1 MLGDRNNTH
10 FAFWL
15 RSRLV
20 SRRMSTIYNNA
31 ELRYFRLA
39 KGVIDYSACALRKV
53 FIEKWNFLYPST
65 PWQNDGKSVSQLLEK
80 EKEQTRG
87 SRLYDPAFSKGD
99 HQAVKEKLSSGKVE
113 EWDVTALV
121 FALCHS
127 QALSGIRCGSRWGL
141 LNDAIHNIKEVRNTE
156 LSHASKASI
165 SRRKFKKNF
174 DIVVQAVED
183 LLTSSDPLV
192 EKLKTLRSETVFV
205 TEDLER
211 YKEMLQQDH
220 DGLLVLEKHL
230 ERLEYKVNISATK
243 SETTE
248 DNLPNSENSKI
259 LAKFCLRMERLEWKF
274 SSHVDLAPARTKP
287 AIFRS
292 ARYIRLINES
302 NSMSY
307 NFRWEGLDT
316 FLRGFNDDV
325 DMQMF
330 AGIQAALSL
339 SHQSKKDKSL
349 EMLNGLIPK
358 LLTAKHG

>member
-1 MLGDRNNTH
+1 MCT
-10 FAFWL
+10 
-15 RSRLV
+15 V
-20 SRRMSTIYNNA
+20 YNNA

-39 KGVIDYSACALRKV
+39 KGVIDYSTCALRKV
-53 FIEKWNFLYPST
+53 FKEEWNYLYPCT
-65 PWQNDGKSVSQLLEK
+65 PWQNDGTSVSQLLDEEK
-80 EKEQTRG
+80 VQVRARN
-87 SRLYDPAFSKGD
+87 SRLYDLAFSSGY
-99 HQAVKEKLSSGKVE
+99 HQAVRDQLSHGDVE

-127 QALSGIRCGSRWGL
+127 QALRGIRCGSRWRL
-141 LNDAIHNIKEVRNTE
+141 VNDAIHDIKEVRNTV

-192 EKLKTLRSETVFV
+192 EKLKKLRSETEFV
-205 TEDLER
+205 TEDLDR

-243 SETTE
+243 SETAE
-248 DNLPNSENSKI
+248 DNLSNSENGKI
-259 LAKFCLRMERLEWKF
+259 LAKFCLRMERLEREF
-274 SSHVDLAPARTKP
+274 SSPVDLAPARTKP

-302 NSMSY
+302 SAMSY
-307 NFRWEGLDT
+307 NFRWEELDR
-316 FLRGFNDDV
+316 FLQSFNDDV

-330 AGIQAALSL
+330 ADIQAALSL
-339 SHQSKKDKSL
+339 SHQSRKDESL

-358 LLTAKHG
+358 ALTAKHG

>member
-15 RSRLV
+15 RSPLV
-20 SRRMSTIYNNA
+20 SRKMSTIYSNA

-39 KGVIDYSACALRKV
+39 KGVIDYSASALRKV

-99 HQAVKEKLSSGKVE
+99 HQAVKEKLSSGDIE
-113 EWDVTALV
+113 AWDVTALV

-127 QALSGIRCGSRWGL
+127 QALRGIRCSSRWRLVNG
-141 LNDAIHNIKEVRNTE
+141 AIHDIKKVRNT

-165 SRRKFKKNF
+165 SLPEFQRNLR
-174 DIVVQAVED
+174 IVVKAVEK
-183 LLTSSDPLV
+183 LLTRSDPLV
-192 EKLKTLRSETVFV
+192 EKLKKLLTEREFV
-205 TEDLER
+205 TEE
-211 YKEMLQQDH
+211 
-220 DGLLVLEKHL
+220 LLVLEKHL

-243 SETTE
+243 RETTE
-248 DNLPNSENSKI
+248 DNLPNSKRSKFD
-259 LAKFCLRMERLEWKF
+259 ATVCRRMERVGEEF
-274 SSHVDLAPARTKP
+274 SSPVDLAPARRKP
-287 AIFRS
+287 PIFQS
-292 ARYIRLINES
+292 ARYIRMMNKS
-302 NSMSY
+302 SSMSY
-307 NFRWEGLDT
+307 NFCWKGLNG
-316 FLRGFNDDV
+316 FLRSFNDDV

-349 EMLNGLIPK
+349 EMLNGLITK
-358 LLTAKHG
+358 ALSAEHG

>member
-1 MLGDRNNTH
+1 
-10 FAFWL
+10 
-15 RSRLV
+15 
-20 SRRMSTIYNNA
+20 MSTIYNNA

-65 PWQNDGKSVSQLLEK
+65 PWQNDGKSGSQLLEK
-80 EKEQTRG
+80 EK
-87 SRLYDPAFSKGD
+87 DPAFSKGD
-99 HQAVKEKLSSGKVE
+99 YQAVKEKLSSGKVE

-121 FALCHS
+121 FSLCHS

-165 SRRKFKKNF
+165 SRRKFKKNV
-174 DIVVQAVED
+174 DIVVQAVEK
-183 LLTSSDPLV
+183 LLSSSDPLV
-192 EKLKTLRSETVFV
+192 EKLKKLRSETEFI

-211 YKEMLQQDH
+211 CKEMLQQDR
-220 DGLLVLEKHL
+220 DGLLVLEEHL
-230 ERLEYKVNISATK
+230 KGLENKMNISVSK
-243 SETTE
+243 SERTE
-248 DNLPNSENSKI
+248 DNLPNSENRKI
-259 LAKFCLRMERLEWKF
+259 IATLCRRIEWVKRKFQ
-274 SSHVDLAPARTKP
+274 SPVDLAPARTKP
-287 AIFRS
+287 AIFQS

-302 NSMSY
+302 SSMSY
-307 NFRWEGLDT
+307 NFRWEGLDE
-316 FLRGFNDDV
+316 FLRRFNDDV
-325 DMQMF
+325 DMQMC

>member
-1 MLGDRNNTH
+1 
-10 FAFWL
+10 
-15 RSRLV
+15 
-20 SRRMSTIYNNA
+20 MSTIYKDP

-39 KGVIDYSACALRKV
+39 KGIIDYSASALRKV
-53 FIEKWNFLYPST
+53 FKEKWNFLYPST
-65 PWQNDGKSVSQLLEK
+65 PWQNDGKSVSPLLEK
-80 EKEQTRG
+80 ENEQASS

-99 HQAVKEKLSSGKVE
+99 HQGVRDKLSSGDVE

-127 QALSGIRCGSRWGL
+127 QTLRGIRCSPCWGL
-141 LNDAIHNIKEVRNTE
+141 VNEAIHDIKEVRNTV

-174 DIVVQAVED
+174 DIVVKAVEK
-183 LLTSSDPLV
+183 LLSSSDPLV
-192 EKLKTLRSETVFV
+192 EQLKKLESEREFV
-205 TEDLER
+205 TEDLKR
-211 YKEMLQQDH
+211 YKELLQQDRE
-220 DGLLVLEKHL
+220 GLLVLKEHL
-230 ERLEYKVNISATK
+230 KGLENEVDISETK

-259 LAKFCLRMERLEWKF
+259 IATLCRRVERLKRKF
-274 SSHVDLAPARTKP
+274 SSPVDLAPARTNP

-302 NSMSY
+302 SSMSY
-307 NFRWEGLDT
+307 NFRWEELDR
-316 FLRGFNDDV
+316 FLQSFNDDV

-339 SHQSKKDKSL
+339 SHQSRKDESL

-358 LLTAKHG
+358 ALTAKHG

>member
-15 RSRLV
+15 RSPLV
-20 SRRMSTIYNNA
+20 SRKMSTIYSNA

-39 KGVIDYSACALRKV
+39 KGVIDYSASALRKV

-99 HQAVKEKLSSGKVE
+99 HQAVRDKLSSGDVE

-127 QALSGIRCGSRWGL
+127 QALRGIRCSSRWRLVNG
-141 LNDAIHNIKEVRNTE
+141 AIHDIKKVRNT

-165 SRRKFKKNF
+165 SLPEFQRNLR
-174 DIVVQAVED
+174 IVVKAVEK
-183 LLTSSDPLV
+183 LLTRSDPLV
-192 EKLKTLRSETVFV
+192 EKLKKLLTEREFV
-205 TEDLER
+205 TEE
-211 YKEMLQQDH
+211 
-220 DGLLVLEKHL
+220 LLVLEKHL

-248 DNLPNSENSKI
+248 DNLT
-259 LAKFCLRMERLEWKF
+259 LLRRRIERLGEEF
-274 SSHVDLAPARTKP
+274 SSPVDLAPARTKP

-302 NSMSY
+302 GAMSY
-307 NFRWEGLDT
+307 NFRWEELDR
-316 FLRGFNDDV
+316 FLRSFNDDV

-330 AGIQAALSL
+330 ADIQAALSL
-339 SHQSKKDKSL
+339 SHQSRKDESL

-358 LLTAKHG
+358 ALTAKNG